1 MEVLSVLPRTVL
13 PQGEERQY
21 AYRITPNTAAT
32 FLAKRY
38 KFVFVL
44 DISPSVA
51 TVDQACSQVLHDE
64 IFSSLR
70 TAIQGLVKPVSI
82 VYSLHTAILGPG
94 KPVSE

>member
-1 MEVLSVLPRTVL
+1 MEILSVLPRIVL
-13 PQGEERQY
+13 PQGKEHQF

-51 TVDQACSQVLHDE
+51 TVDQAFSQVLHDE
-64 IFSSLR
+64 VFANLH
-70 TAIQGLVKPVSI
+70 TAMLALAKPVSI
-82 VYSLHTAILGPG
+82 NIVAT
-94 KPVSE
+94 